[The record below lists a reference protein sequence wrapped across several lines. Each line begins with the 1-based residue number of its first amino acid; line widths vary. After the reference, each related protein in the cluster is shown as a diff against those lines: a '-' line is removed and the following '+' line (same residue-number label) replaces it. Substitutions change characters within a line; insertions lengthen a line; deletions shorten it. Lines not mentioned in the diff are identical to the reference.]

1 MRPQG
6 PECSLHL
13 SVCHHVRAPWLGP
26 VSAPLS
32 FCAGCHWRSH
42 LLSIKGA
49 YGNSG
54 HHQDRCKPTRPRRQP
69 VKEMGCEGQATKP
82 VAMHPLAA
90 LHNQEH
96 KVSFV
101 NPDVQE
107 PSRPTSGARAFFAMG
122 VSCARQPPW
131 SPPTG
136 CQEHLPG
143 LTPKHGSGH
152 CQPLEGDSVPD
163 EKLCLLRKEPMGIT
177 LNQTGLKPRMRR
189 TCGVS
194 TSLPGPQGGIP
205 RKGPQWLFWE
215 GHKTANTGSSTGQCL

>member
-1 MRPQG
+1 MGHPGPSQRWEQRRHLAAPPGTASGPSPTEPRVHATRTAATAVRQRP
-6 PECSLHL
+6 PH
-13 SVCHHVRAPWLGP
+13 VCHHVRAPWLGP

-82 VAMHPLAA
+82 VAMHPLTA
-90 LHNQEH
+90 LDNQEH
-96 KVSFV
+96 KVFA

-152 CQPLEGDSVPD
+152 CQPLEGDSVPA

-177 LNQTGLKPRMRR
+177 LNQTGL
-189 TCGVS
+189 
-194 TSLPGPQGGIP
+194 
-205 RKGPQWLFWE
+205 
-215 GHKTANTGSSTGQCL
+215 